1 MQDTGYF
8 VHPDYSPQPEQELLF
23 MLHGY
28 GSNEVDLYMLKE
40 YLPEKYYPV
49 SLRAP
54 LRTPY
59 GGYAWYP
66 IYVNSENNLSV
77 DEKEMKQAAFDL
89 KKRMDAIAGKFNR
102 KKPYNLL
109 GFSQGSIISYVL
121 LSFFP
126 ADFNKITAFS
136 GYIHEPAMNPDF
148 TKAETVN
155 VYASHGLYDDL
166 IPVEWA
172 KKIPGYLKSKHIPFT
187 FRLFPT
193 GHYLSEE
200 NIFDA
205 VEMLR
210 K

>member
-28 GSNEVDLYMLKE
+28 GSNEADLYMLKE

-54 LRTPY
+54 LPSPY

-66 IYVNSENNLSV
+66 IYTDDRNNLSV
-77 DEKEMKQAAFDL
+77 NEEEMKQAAFDL
-89 KKRMDAIAGKFNR
+89 KKRLDAIAGKFR
-102 KKPYNLL
+102 RTPPYNLL

-126 ADFNKITAFS
+126 SDFNKITAFS
-136 GYIHEPAMNPDF
+136 GYIHEPAMNPSPW
-148 TKAETVN
+148 KAPGASVF
-155 VYASHGLYDDL
+155 ASHGVYDDI
-166 IPVEWA
+166 IPVDWA
-172 KKIPGYLKSKHIPFT
+172 RKIQPYLDGKVDLVY
-187 FRLFPT
+187 REYPT
-193 GHYLSEE
+193 AHYLSEA
-200 NIFDA
+200 NIMDA
-205 VEMLR
+205 AEWL
-210 K
+210 KN